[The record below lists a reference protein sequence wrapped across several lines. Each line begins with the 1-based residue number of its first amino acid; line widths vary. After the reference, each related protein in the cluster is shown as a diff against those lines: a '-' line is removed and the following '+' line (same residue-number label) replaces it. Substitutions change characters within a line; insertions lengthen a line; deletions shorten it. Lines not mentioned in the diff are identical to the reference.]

1 MGGMCSL
8 RADGEIREVDVKP
21 GRSHRSLERK
31 VMVPEV
37 IGEEAEDWQ
46 SLLNLAEGGRGMGGL
61 TARAPQAWVKSLL
74 NR

>member
-8 RADGEIREVDVKP
+8 RADGEIREVDVMP

-31 VMVPEV
+31 VMMPEV

-46 SLLNLAEGGRGMGGL
+46 SLLNLAEGGRGMG
-61 TARAPQAWVKSLL
+61 V
-74 NR
+74 